1 MAKPAKRRVEG
12 SGDDS
17 SPTKGTSKSDSKPS
31 SGDPGPTRS
40 KRVTPAGTQP
50 GGARTVARPAARK
63 PSPRWVPVLMFS
75 LWGIGLLVIV
85 LNYMQI
91 LPGAESGGNGW
102 YLVAGLGSI
111 LAGIIVATQYH

>member
-1 MAKPAKRRVEG
+1 M
-12 SGDDS
+12 
-17 SPTKGTSKSDSKPS
+17 
-31 SGDPGPTRS
+31 
-40 KRVTPAGTQP
+40 
-50 GGARTVARPAARK
+50 
-63 PSPRWVPVLMFS
+63 LMFS

>member
-12 SGDDS
+12 SGGDS
-17 SPTKGTSKSDSKPS
+17 SSTSGSSKGTSK
-31 SGDPGPTRS
+31 GDANPTQSR
-40 KRVTPAGTQP
+40 RITPAGTQP
-50 GGARTVARPAARK
+50 GGARAVARPAARK
-63 PSPRWVPVLMFS
+63 PSPRWVPVLMFG

>member
-1 MAKPAKRRVEG
+1 VKG
-12 SGDDS
+12 SS
-17 SPTKGTSKSDSKPS
+17 AKSDVKGS
-31 SGDPGPTRS
+31 SAKSDVKGSSAPPQSR
-40 KRVTPAGTQP
+40 RITPAGTQP
-50 GGARTVARPAARK
+50 GGARSVAKPAARK

-75 LWGIGLLVIV
+75 LWGLGLLVIV

-102 YLVAGLGSI
+102 YLVAGLASI